1 MTQTAPPFITE
12 TPLSEINLTDR
23 RFVTSPP
30 WYPLPEGLLRSIKS
44 SGVMVP
50 VRLCKG
56 PAGFIIV
63 SGFRRC
69 EAAGL
74 AGLESLPATLVEG
87 LPDRDLFLGAV
98 WENLGTRA
106 LDPLEQAE
114 AVGKLVRMFNEPK
127 ESLIDQL
134 LPGMGLRPSRYH
146 LDQLL
151 SLFELDERLKR
162 SISEVNLLPEI
173 ALKLDGWEEDERD
186 IFLALV
192 KSCQLGRNKQK
203 QISELLEDLRRS
215 TGMSVGGLW
224 ETCGLTVDEDDR
236 PQSADERFRRVR
248 EGLMLLRYPQLTKH
262 ELRFV
267 QLRAA
272 LQLPPR
278 IRLQVPEYF
287 EGDTV
292 SINIESRD
300 IEELRGLVQKMAEVA
315 EQEEMTEIFE
325 LL

>member
-1 MTQTAPPFITE
+1 M
-12 TPLSEINLTDR
+12 
-23 RFVTSPP
+23 
-30 WYPLPEGLLRSIKS
+30 
-44 SGVMVP
+44 
-50 VRLCKG
+50 
-56 PAGFIIV
+56 
-63 SGFRRC
+63 
-69 EAAGL
+69 